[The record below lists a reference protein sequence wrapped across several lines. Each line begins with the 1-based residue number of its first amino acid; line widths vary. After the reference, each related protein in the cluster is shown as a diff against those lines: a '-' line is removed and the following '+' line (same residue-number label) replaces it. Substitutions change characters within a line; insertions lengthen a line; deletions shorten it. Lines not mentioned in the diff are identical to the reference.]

1 MAAIAVGLTEDAQ
14 VNDPH
19 RSVVAL
25 IRGHTCIA
33 PIDESSGK
41 RILLKYS
48 HYSNGIFV
56 YPAGTTVVAG
66 TSLGSQLVN
75 STRQ

>member
-19 RSVVAL
+19 RSVAAI
-25 IRGHTCIA
+25 IRGHTYVA

-41 RILLKYS
+41 SILLKYTD
-48 HYSNGIFV
+48 YSNGIFV
-56 YPAGTTVVAG
+56 YPAGTTVVGG
-66 TSLGSQLVN
+66 TSLASQLVC

>member
-56 YPAGTTVVAG
+56 
-66 TSLGSQLVN
+66 
-75 STRQ
+75 

>member
-1 MAAIAVGLTEDAQ
+1 MARIAVELTEDAQ

-19 RSVVAL
+19 RSVAAI
-25 IRGHTCIA
+25 IRGHTYVA

-41 RILLKYS
+41 MILLKYT
-48 HYSNGIFV
+48 HYCNGIFV

-66 TSLGSQLVN
+66 TSLASQLVY